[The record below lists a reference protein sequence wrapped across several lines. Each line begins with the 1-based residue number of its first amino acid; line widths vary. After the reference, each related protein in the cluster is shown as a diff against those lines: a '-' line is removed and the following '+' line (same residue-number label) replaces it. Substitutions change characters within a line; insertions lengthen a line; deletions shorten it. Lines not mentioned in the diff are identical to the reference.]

1 MAALGER
8 IDAVQRAEDDA
19 AFPRIVVLSKTLN
32 LDQGL
37 CRLQCQLL
45 PPGTKE
51 EEVGGMVVLDV
62 DCSVRDEEDR
72 GGVPT
77 PYPFASPALV
87 VVRGA
92 EVLPASFVR
101 SRDNALVLPV
111 LEAWTPNM
119 GILEVLLAARDLLLV
134 KLPTRIA
141 RGQSLSLDLFAD
153 RLFPG
158 AVVQQQGVLL
168 SRYLGITENRWLCSV
183 KAHETRLETVV
194 VAKAQELLNV
204 SKLKYKRA
212 MSLSIEFRDGDRW
225 DYQMPGSAECVEAIQ
240 AALKDQHGVV
250 GRRTSQSALNN
261 VARAKALLQE
271 AQRREAAL
279 AKEGGLTFQRVQDI
293 NDLYRE
299 AIEKYSMAASV
310 EHKEKVTEAITLL
323 QGFLSRPD
331 VQDALENKPP
341 KPAARRSPLPS
352 PSSFLPSL
360 LTQPKTK
367 VGEVLAR
374 PAFSAAEED
383 DDSLAREEKR
393 LGSLSK
399 LKQLLDLNLNDPSS
413 ATRNRTSS
421 ADSISS
427 SSGGVGGGGGSGR
440 PPAGGSVDMALHE
453 LDVVLG
459 EATRELESLSSLPRR
474 EAMTA
479 EERAAAAAAEEEEIA
494 I

>member
-1 MAALGER
+1 M
-8 IDAVQRAEDDA
+8 QQAEDDV

-37 CRLQCQLL
+37 CRLQCRLL

-72 GGVPT
+72 GVV
-77 PYPFASPALV
+77 PYPFAPPALA

-101 SRDNALVLPV
+101 SCDNALVLPV

-141 RGQSLSLDLFAD
+141 PGQSLSLDLFDD

-194 VAKAQELLNV
+194 VVKAQELLAI

-212 MSLSIEFRDGDRW
+212 LSLSIEFRDGDRW

-271 AQRREAAL
+271 AQRREAVL
-279 AKEGGLTFQRVQDI
+279 AKEGGLTFQQVQDI

-299 AIEKYSMAASV
+299 AIEKYSMASSV

-331 VQDALENKPP
+331 VQDALENKPR
-341 KPAARRSPLPS
+341 KPAARRSSLPL

-360 LTQPKTK
+360 RTQPKTK

-374 PAFSAAEED
+374 PASAAEED
-383 DDSLAREEKR
+383 DDGLAREEKR

-413 ATRNRTSS
+413 AARNRTSS

-427 SSGGVGGGGGSGR
+427 SSGGGGGGGSGR
-440 PPAGGSVDMALHE
+440 LPAGGSVDMALHE

-459 EATRELESLSSLPRR
+459 EANRELDSLSSPPRR

-479 EERAAAAAAEEEEIA
+479 EERAAAAAAEEEEIV